1 MSNQSSTG
9 SGTSDRKKDHID
21 MAFASSIS
29 PAELDQRFYYEPM
42 LAGHPESGEDTSFS
56 FLGKTMKYPMWVSS
70 MTGGTRWARTINTN
84 LAKMCGKYG
93 LGMGLGSCRPLLE
106 GRQHFADFDVREL
119 IGNEAPLFANIGIAQ
134 LQELMEANA
143 LDRLEDLMHQL
154 RADGWI
160 IHVNPMQE
168 WLQPEG
174 DRYYEPPIVTI
185 AKLLEEV
192 DFPVIV
198 KEVGHGFGPQSI
210 RALLRLP
217 LAAID
222 FGANGGTN
230 FSKLEMMRSEPEKK
244 AVYES
249 LSYVGHSAEE
259 MMAMCRELVDE
270 LGDACRC
277 ESIIASG
284 GVKSFLQGY
293 YLVET
298 SPLPAVYGQAAAFLR
313 HARESFEAVDAYA
326 ERQTAAYDLCRQFL
340 HARKD

>member
-1 MSNQSSTG
+1 MSQDSQLN
-9 SGTSDRKKDHID
+9 SGTKDRKKDHID
-21 MAFASSIS
+21 MAFASAIS
-29 PAELDQRFYYEPM
+29 EADLDRRFYYEPM
-42 LAGHPESGEDTSFS
+42 LAGHPPDENESFS
-56 FLGKTMKYPMWVSS
+56 FLGKTMHYPIWVSS

-106 GRQHFADFDVREL
+106 GRQHFADFDVRDL
-119 IGNEAPLFANIGIAQ
+119 IGDEAPLFANIGIAQ
-134 LQELMEANA
+134 LQELMGDDA
-143 LDRLEDLMHQL
+143 LDRMDELQSQL
-154 RADGWI
+154 RTDGWI
-160 IHVNPMQE
+160 VHVNPMQE

-174 DRYYEPPIVTI
+174 DRYYEPPIVTL
-185 AKLLEEV
+185 AKLMEEV
-192 DFPVIV
+192 DYPVIV

-230 FSKLEMMRSEPEKK
+230 FSKLEMMRSDPEKK
-244 AVYES
+244 ELYES

-259 MMAMCRELVDE
+259 MMAYTRQLVEE

-277 ESIIASG
+277 KSIIASG
-284 GVKSFLQGY
+284 GVKSFLKGY

-298 SPLPAVYGQAAAFLR
+298 SPLPAVYGQAAAFLKY
-313 HARESFEAVDAYA
+313 ARESFEDVDGYA
-326 ERQTAAYDLCRQFL
+326 SRQIAAYNLCRQFL
-340 HARKD
+340 HARVD

>member
-1 MSNQSSTG
+1 MSKSSP
-9 SGTSDRKKDHID
+9 SGKGTTDRKKDHID
-21 MAFASSIS
+21 MAFASAIS
-29 PAELDQRFYYEPM
+29 AADLDKRFYYEPM
-42 LAGHPESGEDTSFS
+42 LAGHYESVEDSSFS
-56 FLGKTMKYPMWVSS
+56 FLGKTMKYPIWVSS
-70 MTGGTRWARTINTN
+70 MTGGTRWAKTINTN
-84 LAKMCGKYG
+84 LAKMCGKHG

-106 GRQHFADFDVREL
+106 GRQHFGDFDVRDL
-119 IGNEAPLFANIGIAQ
+119 IGEEAPLFANIGIAQ
-134 LQELMEANA
+134 LQELMAENA
-143 LDRLEDLMHQL
+143 LDRLTELMEKL

-160 IHVNPMQE
+160 VHVNPMQE

-174 DRYYEPPIVTI
+174 DRYYEPPIVTL
-185 AKLLEEV
+185 AAMLEKV
-192 DFPVIV
+192 DFPVVV

-244 AVYES
+244 DLYES

-259 MMAMCRELVDE
+259 MMAMCREIADD

-313 HARESFEAVDAYA
+313 HARESFEDVDAYA
-326 ERQTAAYDLCRQFL
+326 QRQIAAYNLCRQFL
-340 HARKD
+340 HARVD